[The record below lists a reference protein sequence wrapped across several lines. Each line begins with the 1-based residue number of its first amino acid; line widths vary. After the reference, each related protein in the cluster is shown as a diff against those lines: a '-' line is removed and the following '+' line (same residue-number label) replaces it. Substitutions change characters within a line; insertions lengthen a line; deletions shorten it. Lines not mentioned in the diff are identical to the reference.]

1 MHIESLIINF
11 TNVLSSFQL
20 SFITTSK
27 LLVIISKQFLLV
39 NKVTALLIT
48 LQRPI
53 SCSKSDSFL
62 TE

>member
-1 MHIESLIINF
+1 MHIESLNINLS
-11 TNVLSSFQL
+11 NVLSSFQL
-20 SFITTSK
+20 SFITKFK

-53 SCSKSDSFL
+53 GHSKSDSFL